1 MQMLVNLAGEQQMGS
16 TQLEKYGQTITRDT
30 YKLFRIKSN
39 TSDHEGIQQF
49 MERMEAYK
57 NKIR

>member
-39 TSDHEGIQQF
+39 TSDHEGI
-49 MERMEAYK
+49 
-57 NKIR
+57 